1 MPTNEE
7 VIERFQDL
15 YALKIDDVLNDL
27 IKTMNSEC
35 LNILNNP
42 NNSLYSDFQELIM
55 TSSDLNRSL
64 IKKKSNIKV

>member
-27 IKTMNSEC
+27 IKTMNSEY